1 MRAYLIRRV
10 LLVIPTLFVVT
21 ILVFLSVRFIPGS
34 VIEVMVARMG
44 YEGGGAIDIAAA
56 KKRLGLDVPVPVQYA
71 RWIGNIVVRGTL
83 GSSPYGGSSGDTV
96 EARLP
101 GGVRR
106 EPVLRLGGRADQPR
120 HRRGVRLP
128 GSEDPL

>member
-10 LLVIPTLFVVT
+10 LLVIPTIFIVT

-56 KKRLGLDVPVPVQYA
+56 KSG
-71 RWIGNIVVRGTL
+71 L
-83 GSSPYGGSSGDTV
+83 GSTSPFPCSTRGGSGTSSCV
-96 EARLP
+96 APSAARCTAARAATP
-101 GGVRR
+101 WRR
-106 EPVLRLGGRADQPR
+106 
-120 HRRGVRLP
+120 
-128 GSEDPL
+128 

>member
-10 LLVIPTLFVVT
+10 LLVIPTIFIVT

-56 KKRLGLDVPVPVQYA
+56 KKRLGLDVPVPVQYG
-71 RWIGNIVVRGTL
+71 RWIGKGANAKSGSKSLTL
-83 GSSPYGGSSGDTV
+83 GQKKG
-96 EARLP
+96 LP
-101 GGVRR
+101 T
-106 EPVLRLGGRADQPR
+106 P
-120 HRRGVRLP
+120 
-128 GSEDPL
+128 